1 MAVIKVG
8 KAFYFLRI
16 VNIKLTSIANPCIN
30 GYRIYV
36 DIMTGEK
43 LSFRLLTRTSFI
55 GQFVLPV
62 GGDDIDGGIVIL
74 AATSFTLLRICT

>member
-1 MAVIKVG
+1 M
-8 KAFYFLRI
+8 
-16 VNIKLTSIANPCIN
+16 
-30 GYRIYV
+30 

-43 LSFRLLTRTSFI
+43 LSFRLLTWTSVI
-55 GQFVLPV
+55 GHFVLPV